1 MEFMNIDYKK
11 QLEERNIIKKE
22 TRTSKLIALGMLASI
37 LVYAFLAYFVKL
49 DFNLEKNARENI
61 YWILIF
67 VIILIL
73 IGILSVR
80 KTIYYSTRMI
90 KEGDTLTQILR
101 KWRQIDIILMA
112 VGETIPILGLIIT
125 WLGMPF
131 ARTGFIFLVSAILMI
146 ILMPVGIK
154 VRSKLDILRRH
165 IPGI

>member
-1 MEFMNIDYKK
+1 
-11 QLEERNIIKKE
+11 
-22 TRTSKLIALGMLASI
+22 
-37 LVYAFLAYFVKL
+37 
-49 DFNLEKNARENI
+49 
-61 YWILIF
+61 
-67 VIILIL
+67 
-73 IGILSVR
+73 
-80 KTIYYSTRMI
+80 MI

-154 VRSKLDILRRH
+154 IRSKLDILRRH